1 MVSTDSEIWA
11 HHCPLH
17 LNGLVLNHIDE
28 HFRENIMCYK
38 TQWNW
43 DRQGKLMLKLN
54 VFESISNKYTFSGP
68 FLKPEIDQV
77 HVHLLTFPH
86 SLW

>member
-38 TQWNW
+38 TQW
-43 DRQGKLMLKLN
+43 
-54 VFESISNKYTFSGP
+54 I
-68 FLKPEIDQV
+68 EIDREN
-77 HVHLLTFPH
+77 
-86 SLW
+86 